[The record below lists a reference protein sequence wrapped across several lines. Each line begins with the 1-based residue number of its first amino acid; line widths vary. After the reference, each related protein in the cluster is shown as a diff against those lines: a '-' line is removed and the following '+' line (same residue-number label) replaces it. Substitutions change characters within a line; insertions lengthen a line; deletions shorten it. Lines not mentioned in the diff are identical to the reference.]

1 MKYYV
6 RVPRNTDVS
15 TGNGKYLVVEGD
27 TLENAIDGSM
37 KKIILSLFGDEGESV
52 LKYPKQG
59 TINERVD
66 NFIDFSGK
74 KKQTKKY
81 IVSFA
86 CRVKNGWAKGSPK
99 YEEYFKT
106 YETVA
111 YEYAY

>member
-6 RVPRNTDVS
+6 RVPRNADVS

-27 TLENAIDGSM
+27 TLQGAINGSM
-37 KKIILSLFGDEGESV
+37 KKIIFSLFGDEGESV
-52 LKYPKQG
+52 LEYPESVS
-59 TINERVD
+59 ISERVD
-66 NFIDFSGK
+66 NFIDFVGE
-74 KKQTKKY
+74 KKQVKKY
-81 IVSFA
+81 IVSFD
-86 CRVKNGWAKGSPK
+86 CRVKNGWVKGSPK